1 MLIIIR
7 IHSKGPIEP
16 VWDEIIKQQ
25 EPIQKAFA
33 DKCHILYL
41 TKRQG
46 FHNEASLF
54 VDVSDHS
61 ILGDLV
67 VSHLAKIKN
76 VENFIIHHL
85 FKPKFYPLPHDTK
98 EYRRFVINLRV
109 EAPYLADVYKKLID
123 PNIPEG
129 MKKVYFAFTFH
140 HSSDCIQFSV
150 LSKSEDVLREYVAK
164 VIDCLPGVARTTVIP
179 IERSKAF
186 ISYDTWQSFADQY
199 PSAVAWS
206 HIRGHT

>member
-7 IHSKGPIEP
+7 IHSKEP
-16 VWDEIIKQQ
+16 TELVWDEIIKQR
-25 EPIQKAFA
+25 EPIQKTFA
-33 DKCHILYL
+33 GKCHLLYL

-46 FHNEASLF
+46 FLNEASLF

-67 VSHLAKIKN
+67 VFHLAKIKN
-76 VENFIIHHL
+76 VESFVIHHL
-85 FKPKFYPLPHDTK
+85 FKPKFYPLPRDTK
-98 EYRRFVINLRV
+98 EYTRFVINLKV

-123 PNIPEG
+123 PSIPEG

-150 LSKSEDVLREYVAK
+150 LSKSEGILREYVAE
-164 VIDCLPGVARTTVIP
+164 VIDHLPGVARTTVIL
-179 IERSKAF
+179 IERSQPF
-186 ISYDTWQSFADQY
+186 ISYDTWQSFADQN
-199 PSAVAWS
+199 PSAITWS
-206 HIRGHT
+206 HLRGHT